1 MKKLWLSFKKHI
13 RQYLTLVR
21 RMNEVTTLKNT
32 LKAVFFALVT
42 TLFIF
47 LIPVLVIVN
56 LFIFTHLMHLLVTLL
71 VIIVFFWVIMYFHF
85 YYLLLKQYH
94 PKLLDLN
101 LRRVQYIETIIVSFV
116 LILVSIIVLSVI
128 F

>member
-42 TLFIF
+42 TSFIF